1 MTVLDAL
8 IPYLAIPISVVLL
21 ALLAVMIYLTV
32 RYTPKI
38 VRIFELQPLF
48 VPLRVSPFEMGEPVD
63 FRSEDGL
70 RLSGRY
76 FRARTSKR
84 VGVLVYCHEYLSDCW
99 SFHPYIDHVRD
110 LGYDVFAFDFRNH
123 GRSARDPSYN
133 PLQWTS
139 DREVGDLRGA
149 LRYLRSRP
157 DHDPAGFGLFGV
169 SRGGTTA
176 LIAAADEPDVW
187 GIVTDG
193 AFPTRLMT
201 VTYMIRWA
209 EIFVRS
215 QLLLSVVPLWFYD
228 LLAWVGRVR
237 SERRHNCC
245 FLEVETAVKRLGPRP
260 WLMIHGERDAY
271 ISPEIARALF
281 ECGRGPKEF
290 WLVPEAKHNR
300 CREREPRAYSARIL
314 GFLDRFGP
322 RRLVSATPPV
332 KVEPEELSSEFT
344 DSLAPTELVRQV
356 ATPVTS

>member
-1 MTVLDAL
+1 MTVFDAL
-8 IPYLAIPISVVLL
+8 IPYLAIPISVVS
-21 ALLAVMIYLTV
+21 LAVLVLVLYLTIK
-32 RYTPKI
+32 YTPKI

-63 FRSEDGL
+63 FRSEDGI

-76 FRARTSKR
+76 FRARSSKR
-84 VGVLVYCHEYLSDCW
+84 AGVLVYCHEYLSDFW
-99 SFHPYIDHVRD
+99 SFQPYLDHTRD

-123 GRSARDPSYN
+123 GTSARDPSYN

-139 DREVGDLRGA
+139 DREVADLRAA

-201 VTYMIRWA
+201 VKYMIRWS

-215 QLLLSVVPLWFYD
+215 QLLLSVVPIWFYYV
-228 LLAWVGRVR
+228 LAWVGRVR

-245 FLEVETAVKRLGPRP
+245 FLEVETAVKRLGARP

-271 ISPEIARALF
+271 IGPEIARALF

-300 CREREPRAYSARIL
+300 CREREPHTYAARIV

-322 RRLVSATPPV
+322 RRRITVTTPP
-332 KVEPEELSSEFT
+332 KVGRDEVSSEFA
-344 DSLAPTELVRQV
+344 DALAPTQLVRQV
-356 ATPVTS
+356 ASPVIS